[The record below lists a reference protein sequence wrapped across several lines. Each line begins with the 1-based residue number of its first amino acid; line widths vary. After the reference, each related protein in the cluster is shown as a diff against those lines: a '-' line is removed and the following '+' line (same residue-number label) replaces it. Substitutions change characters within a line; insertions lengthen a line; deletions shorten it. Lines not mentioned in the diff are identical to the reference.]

1 MVNMNWVCE
10 NYDNFSELLESDYQA
25 ASWLLYR
32 LGIKLNDDGKPSVE
46 KPWMSHELIVYPTE
60 YDFGVYQLQDGLY
73 QAFNLADNDYGSLR
87 DPLDFVDMNLFGK
100 RLAEDLGADGDN
112 FLNIGEY
119 VFESPYGFR

>member
-1 MVNMNWVCE
+1 MDYVCE
-10 NYDNFSELLESDYQA
+10 NYDNFSELLESDYHT

-32 LGIKLNDDGKPSVE
+32 LGIELNDDGKPSVE

-100 RLAEDLGADGDN
+100 RLAEDLNANGDN

>member
-1 MVNMNWVCE
+1 MNWVCE
-10 NYDNFSELLESDYQA
+10 NYDDFSELLESDYQA

-32 LGIKLNDDGKPSVE
+32 LGIELNDDGKPSVE
-46 KPWMSHELIVYPTE
+46 KPWMSHESIVYPTK
-60 YDFGVYQLQDGLY
+60 YDFGAYQLQDGLY

-100 RLAEDLGADGDN
+100 RLAEDLGTNGDN

-119 VFESPYGFR
+119 VFESPYGFG

>member
-1 MVNMNWVCE
+1 M
-10 NYDNFSELLESDYQA
+10 F
-25 ASWLLYR
+25 
-32 LGIKLNDDGKPSVE
+32 I
-46 KPWMSHELIVYPTE
+46 HTE

-100 RLAEDLGADGDN
+100 RLTEDLNANGDN

>member
-1 MVNMNWVCE
+1 MESYQCKIFE
-10 NYDNFSELLESDYQA
+10 NFSEFLEFDTQLA
-25 ASWLLYR
+25 MRLIYR
-32 LGIKLNDDGKPSVE
+32 LGLEHSTESQLSVE
-46 KPWMSHELIVYPTE
+46 QPWTNHELIVYPTE

-73 QAFNLADNDYGSLR
+73 RAFNLADNDYGSLR
-87 DPLDFVDMNLFGK
+87 GPLDFVDMNLFGK

>member
-1 MVNMNWVCE
+1 MNWVCE
-10 NYDNFSELLESDYQA
+10 NYDNFGELLESDYHA
-25 ASWLLYR
+25 ASWLLYG
-32 LGIKLNDDGKPSVE
+32 LGIELNDDGKPSVE

-100 RLAEDLGADGDN
+100 RLAEDLNANGDN